1 MSFVAKCE
9 WRVARVVARVRTSFP
24 SRTSQLAAAVLAS
37 VLVTAF
43 SASGRPAVL
52 PERARPAV
60 VNAMLQ
66 DRLDNLLPALMRET
80 GIDMWLVINREYAED
95 PVYLTLVPEPTF
107 AARRTTMLV
116 FFDRGAEK
124 GVERLTVNRY
134 PMPGYYQAAWEG
146 GDLDAQWKRL
156 GEVIRERN
164 PKKIGV
170 NVSRTW
176 AFGDGLSHGMH
187 ERLMDVLDPALRAR
201 VVSAEELAVRWL
213 EQRTA
218 MELEVY
224 PQIVA
229 LARSVIAEAFS
240 SKVITPGV
248 TTTDDVAWY
257 IRERYADLGLP
268 IWFMPYVNAQRA
280 GLPCD
285 AQPFC
290 GAEGVIHRG
299 DVLHTD
305 VGITYLRLN
314 TDTQEMGYVL
324 RLGETEV
331 PEGLKKAFATGN
343 RWQDLLTGEFRTG
356 RTGNEVLAAAQAAI
370 GKENIRSAI
379 YTHPLGF
386 FGHAPGPTIGMW
398 DNQGPT
404 PLYGDWKIRANTVYA
419 IEGNVKVPVPE
430 WNGQLVQIKME
441 QSAVFDG
448 KSVVYLAGR
457 QTGFHVVR

>member
-1 MSFVAKCE
+1 MKRLILILAFVVPLFA
-9 WRVARVVARVRTSFP
+9 
-24 SRTSQLAAAVLAS
+24 Q
-37 VLVTAF
+37 
-43 SASGRPAVL
+43 PAVL
-52 PERARPAV
+52 PERARPDA
-60 VNAMLQ
+60 VNAILK

-124 GVERLTVNRY
+124 GVERLTVSRY
-134 PMPGYYQAAWEG
+134 PLRGYYDAAWEG

-156 GEVIRERN
+156 AEVIRERN

-176 AFGDGLSHGMH
+176 AFGDGLTHGMH
-187 ERLMDVLDPALRAR
+187 ERLMEVLDPALRSR
-201 VVSAEELAVRWL
+201 VVSAENLAVRWL

-218 MELEVY
+218 KELETY

-229 LARSVIAEAFS
+229 LARGVIAEAFS

-257 IRERYADLGLP
+257 IRQRYADLGLP

-280 GLPCD
+280 GLACAVD
-285 AQPFC
+285 QPFC
-290 GAEGVIHRG
+290 GEEAGVIHRG

-324 RLGETEV
+324 KLGETDV

-343 RWQDLLTGEFRTG
+343 RWQDLLTSEFRTG
-356 RTGNEVLAAAQAAI
+356 RSGNEVLAAAQAASA
-370 GKENIRSAI
+370 KENIRSSI
-379 YTHPLGF
+379 YSHPLGY

-404 PLYGDWKIRANTVYA
+404 AVYGDWKIRANTAYA

-430 WNGQLVQIKME
+430 WDGQLVQIKLE

-448 KSVVYLAGR
+448 TRVHYLAGR
-457 QTGFHVVR
+457 QTSFHLVK

>member
-1 MSFVAKCE
+1 MK
-9 WRVARVVARVRTSFP
+9 R
-24 SRTSQLAAAVLAS
+24 LILVLALAVP
-37 VLVTAF
+37 VLAQ
-43 SASGRPAVL
+43 PAVL
-52 PERARPAV
+52 PERARPAA
-60 VNAMLQ
+60 VNAMLK

-95 PVYLTLVPEPTF
+95 PVYLTLVPDPTF

-134 PMPGYYQAAWEG
+134 PMPGYYEAAWEG

-156 GEVIRERN
+156 AEVIRERN

-170 NVSRTW
+170 NVSPTW
-176 AFGDGLSHGMH
+176 AFGDGLTHGLH
-187 ERLMDVLDPALRAR
+187 ERLMASLDPSLRPR
-201 VVSAEELAVRWL
+201 VVSAEALAVRWL

-218 MELEVY
+218 MELETY

-248 TTTDDVAWY
+248 TTTDDVAWF
-257 IRERYADLGLP
+257 IRQRYADLGLP
-268 IWFMPYVNAQRA
+268 IWFMPYVNAQRS
-280 GLPCD
+280 GLACAEP
-285 AQPFC
+285 QPFC
-290 GAEGVIHRG
+290 GEDGIIRRG

-324 RLGETEV
+324 RLGETDV
-331 PEGLKKAFATGN
+331 PEGLKKAFTTGN

-356 RTGNEVLAAAQAAI
+356 RTGNEVLAAAQAAVA
-370 GKENIRSAI
+370 KESIRSSI

-386 FGHAPGPTIGMW
+386 FGHAAGPTIGMW

-404 PLYGDWKIRANTVYA
+404 PVYGDWKIRANTAYA

-457 QTGFHVVR
+457 QTGFHVVAYP